1 MDTITRTRCG
11 EPRGVS
17 GRILRAAALV
27 LLLAPPLFVSAETL
41 TIPAVT
47 SLPVGTA
54 ASPFFSDVRVFNTS
68 YTAPVSVT
76 AVYRCFLG
84 TCPGVAPQATF
95 TLAARESRAFDDMIL
110 ATFNAPG
117 SAGAVEFTSSG
128 SAVRVTSR
136 LFSTAPMP
144 TVGMFVPGLRSGEA
158 HAVSVLTGLANG
170 AFRTNVGIYNG
181 NDTGVVVTI
190 KLFNGTTQL
199 GTQAVNLGARAGTQ
213 VNRIFDAVGQGGVT
227 TTNAYAVVETPGPA
241 VFSYAAVI
249 DNATTDPIFV
259 TGAADERAPS
269 GPGPSAQTINVAVSN
284 YLFAP
289 GTSTPIQVTAGAA
302 TTLFFE
308 SSQGTHGFSGI
319 SQLGVA
325 GSNNISA
332 GVDDDGYGGGS
343 RPPTTYR
350 VTFTAPASARG
361 QTFEFWCTTH
371 PTIMRGTLRVN

>member
-1 MDTITRTRCG
+1 MTVLEETRFYA
-11 EPRGVS
+11 V
-17 GRILRAAALV
+17 LRFLPAAALV
-27 LLLAPPLFVSAETL
+27 LLLAPPLLLHAETL

-84 TCPGVAPQATF
+84 ACPASAPQTTF

-181 NDTGVVVTI
+181 NDTGVAVTI

-199 GTQAVNLGARAGTQ
+199 GTQTVNLGARAGTQ
-213 VNRIFDAVGQGGVT
+213 VNRIFDAVGQGGLT

-249 DNATTDPIFV
+249 DNATTDPILV
-259 TGAADERAPS
+259 TGAEDERAPS
-269 GPGPSAQTINVAVSN
+269 GPGPSAQTINISLTNYSFSPGSN
-284 YLFAP
+284 SP
-289 GTSTPIQVTAGAA
+289 VEVTAGAE

-308 SSQGTHGFSGI
+308 ASQGSHGFSGVTE
-319 SQLGVA
+319 LGIA
-325 GSNNISA
+325 GSNSITA
-332 GVDDDGYGGGS
+332 GTDDDGYGGGGQS
-343 RPPTTYR
+343 PRTYR
-350 VTFTAPASARG
+350 VTFTAPVSARG
-361 QTFEFWCTTH
+361 STFQFWCTVH
-371 PTIMRGTLRVN
+371 IPQNMRGTIHVN

>member
-1 MDTITRTRCG
+1 
-11 EPRGVS
+11 
-17 GRILRAAALV
+17 
-27 LLLAPPLFVSAETL
+27 L

-84 TCPGVAPQATF
+84 ACPASAPQVTF
-95 TLAARESRAFDDMIL
+95 TLSPRESRAFDDMIL

-181 NDTGVVVTI
+181 NDTGVAVTV

-199 GTQAVNLGARAGTQ
+199 GTQTVNLGARAGTQ
-213 VNRIFDAVGQGGVT
+213 VNRIFDAVGQGGLT

-249 DNATTDPIFV
+249 DNATTDPILV
-259 TGAADERAPS
+259 TGAEDERAPS

-284 YLFAP
+284 YVFAP
-289 GTSTPIQVTAGAA
+289 GTSQPIQVTAGAE

-308 SSQGTHGFSGI
+308 SSGGTHGFSGI

-325 GSNNISA
+325 GTNNISS
-332 GVDDDGYGGGS
+332 GVDDDGYGGGG

-350 VTFTAPASARG
+350 VTFIAPASARG